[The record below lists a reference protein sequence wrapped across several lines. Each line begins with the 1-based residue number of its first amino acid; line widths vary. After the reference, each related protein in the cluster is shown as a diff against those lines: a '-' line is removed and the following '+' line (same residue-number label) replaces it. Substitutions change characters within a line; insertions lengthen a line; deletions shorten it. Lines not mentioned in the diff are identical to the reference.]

1 MKHRRCKTCGVPGQV
16 GRLHRWMTNG
26 TIVNA
31 RMTGIRQVFMEADF
45 LPELRERISEGLD
58 FPVSPI
64 FYEAERNSVRVT
76 VEAFLRGPLLRLT
89 ARIPIFRRAAVHY
102 FNNLAWATGTASS
115 HTVAYHSG
123 RYGLALMRNPFD
135 LDLMAAVVVG
145 AFEAL
150 ERKPFRSFWKK
161 EDGAYLLRVEVI
173 KEKPELSGR
182 LEVESEVLKEGDLH
196 LRSCPRCGLPLDLS
210 HLEWREEE
218 GMIIDRRRGMRMI
231 NLDGYT
237 PRLVNRELV
246 RELGEEVIPI
256 IIDAKRDYTLK
267 MLKDLGIRSG
277 EDDKARLEALRDM
290 LSLLPLYG
298 WGMASETEYT
308 PGGTLRVWVD
318 NPFDE
323 YLIAGRLAA
332 FYEAAEGKRARVEWR
347 DSGPASI
354 TYVLTPSIS
363 PA

>member
-1 MKHRRCKTCGVPGQV
+1 MNPIETFNWGLIGPGGIAHRFAAAVNGLPGA
-16 GRLHRWMTNG
+16 RLQA
-26 TIVNA
+26 VLA
-31 RMTGIRQVFMEADF
+31 RDAQRGATFADARVFESEHTGITLQDGRADR
-45 LPELRERISEGLD
+45 LSQGASTGLG
-58 FPVSPI
+58 
-64 FYEAERNSVRVT
+64 VRV
-76 VEAFLRGPLLRLT
+76 LKD
-89 ARIPIFRRAAVHY
+89 H
-102 FNNLAWATGTASS
+102 AWGFASVS
-115 HTVAYHSG
+115 D
-123 RYGLALMRNPFD
+123 FD
-135 LDLMAAVVVG
+135 RDS